1 MFYFMF
7 TFEFC
12 ECCTAQTLM
21 IRAVFRCSS
30 LCSLGYNF
38 VTKVFELV
46 LYSYASNILLQ
57 LQTFLEIAFALERI
71 KAFSKS
77 TTTKMKF
84 KKQLII
90 MLIVAAI
97 SAMPNYII
105 KKSIAAFGVLDN
117 TNQTVYRIVT
127 RDFAQN
133 ADDIVNNP
141 NHGLIVYIQRIS
153 GSLNIGG
160 QTDEDSSANA

>member
-1 MFYFMF
+1 
-7 TFEFC
+7 
-12 ECCTAQTLM
+12 
-21 IRAVFRCSS
+21 
-30 LCSLGYNF
+30 
-38 VTKVFELV
+38 
-46 LYSYASNILLQ
+46 
-57 LQTFLEIAFALERI
+57 LEIAFALERI

-97 SAMPNYII
+97 SAMPNYLI

-133 ADDIVNNP
+133 NTWTVILFVILVLRTLALSFVILIVNVTAIFKYKK
-141 NHGLIVYIQRIS
+141 LMREKEI
-153 GSLNIGG
+153 LLFG
-160 QTDEDSSANA
+160 QNTND